1 MAEWSNE
8 LIMELVAKIDEPKDI
23 LERHGCTPSQLKM
36 WMKDPRFVNQFKE
49 ARTFWDSNT
58 NMRGRIEQK
67 ALAALEDSLVSLFS
81 LANSA
86 DTNPT
91 ARLDAVA
98 KIAKLAKADGGE
110 ARADIKGGPGG
121 PSVMISIN
129 LGDQTVQ
136 KEITTDMVVR
146 DDQEIILGELSQ
158 LGETK

>member
-1 MAEWSNE
+1 MIRCAQ
-8 LIMELVAKIDEPKDI
+8 
-23 LERHGCTPSQLKM
+23 HGQPSRPGQD
-36 WMKDPRFVNQFKE
+36 WIYTCDRAIRDP
-49 ARTFWDSNT
+49 A
-58 NMRGRIEQK
+58 
-67 ALAALEDSLVSLFS
+67 
-81 LANSA
+81 
-86 DTNPT
+86 
-91 ARLDAVA
+91 
-98 KIAKLAKADGGE
+98 GE